1 MGMGLQSLPRVAPA
15 PIAPLVGLGLLS
27 AKVLPAVDAIW
38 PSRQIAQAFMANRP
52 CPDSHLISAGYE
64 EPSLVFLTAT
74 STLLTNSADAA
85 QQLQADACA
94 VAAIERSNQPA
105 FEAAFAQSKV
115 KPQPVAEVSGVNYS
129 NGRSISVALYRMP
142 PAE

>member
-27 AKVLPAVDAIW
+27 AKVLPALDAIW

-52 CPDSHLISAGYE
+52 CPDSHLISAGYD

-74 STLLTNSADAA
+74 STLLTNGADAA
-85 QQLQADACA
+85 TRLRADACA
-94 VAAIERSNQPA
+94 VAAIERTRQA
-105 FEAAFAQSKV
+105 EFEAAFNQSRS
-115 KPQPVAEVSGVNYS
+115 KPRPVAEISAVDYS
-129 NGRSISVALYRMP
+129 NRRPVA
-142 PAE
+142 